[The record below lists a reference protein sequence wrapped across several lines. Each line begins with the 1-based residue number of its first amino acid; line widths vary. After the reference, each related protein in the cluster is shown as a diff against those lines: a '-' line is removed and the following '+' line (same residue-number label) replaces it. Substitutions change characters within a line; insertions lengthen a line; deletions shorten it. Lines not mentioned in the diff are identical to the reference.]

1 MTMIF
6 DYEAF
11 MPDGHRRRKGSVQAN
26 NVEEANELIRSS
38 RGLIPIKV
46 KVRNPYSM
54 AVLKDR
60 MQGTRVSSGEM
71 AWMARALATSVSI
84 GIPMD
89 RAIGAL
95 ARQRAGTSIGK
106 ILERIQES
114 LYAGKS
120 NALAF
125 EEQEKILGELCTVL
139 VSQGDDSGRLDSTL
153 TKLAEILEAR
163 ARIVQAIRSAM
174 VYPIMVLLI
183 VVILTTVMMLVA
195 VPIFKKLYTS
205 ITAHAKLPAPTLI
218 VVDISDTLIYHWYL
232 VIPAVFGLIYGI
244 YRMFK
249 SPTFRQAFDKYLLHA
264 PVFGDMMSNASS
276 ARMSYTLASLI
287 ESGMVSQKAL
297 RYTGD
302 VAGNFALK
310 EAMYQ
315 AADQV
320 ERGISMTT
328 ALAVHDDVVPEMFL
342 LCVQQGEETAQMPDL
357 LERFGKQA
365 EEAAATKAKNMSQIL
380 EPLLTVVLGGIVGTI
395 VISLYLPMFDVF
407 KLLQHQ
413 SAT

>member
-1 MTMIF
+1 MTTTF

-11 MPDGHRRRKGSVQAN
+11 MPDGHRRRRGSVQAN
-26 NVEEANELIRSS
+26 NIDEANELIRSS

-46 KVRNPYSM
+46 RVRSPYSV
-54 AVLKDR
+54 AVLKER
-60 MQGTRVSSGEM
+60 FQGSHISSSEL

-89 RAIGAL
+89 RAVSAL
-95 ARQRAGTSIGK
+95 SRQRAGTGIGR
-106 ILERIQES
+106 ILENIQEA

-125 EEQEKILGELCTVL
+125 EEQEKILGELCTVM
-139 VSQGDDSGRLDSTL
+139 VAQGDDSGKLDETL

-174 VYPIMVLLI
+174 VYPIMTLLI

-195 VPIFKKLYTS
+195 VPIFKKLYIS
-205 ITAHAKLPAPTLI
+205 ITAHAKLPVPTQI
-218 VVDISDTLIYHWYL
+218 VVAISDTIICHWYI

-244 YRMFK
+244 YRAFK

-276 ARMSYTLASLI
+276 ARMAYTLASLMN
-287 ESGMVSQKAL
+287 SGMVSQKAL
-297 RYTGD
+297 RYSGD

-320 ERGISMTT
+320 ERGISVTT

-357 LERFGKQA
+357 LDRFGKQA
-365 EEAAATKAKNMSQIL
+365 EEAAATKAQNMSQIL

-395 VISLYLPMFDVF
+395 VIALYLPMFDVF